1 MNNAIG
7 NSSITGEA
15 YFFGDD
21 AVLEAVAVP
30 EEMRAD
36 PPTDAGRCNN
46 LYWYAILGFK
56 IIWQGDPDER
66 IVKWDS
72 Q

>member
-1 MNNAIG
+1 MSNAIG
-7 NSSITGEA
+7 NSSVGGEA

-36 PPTDAGRCNN
+36 PPTDGGRCNN

-56 IIWQGDPDER
+56 IIWAGDPDER
-66 IVKWDS
+66 IVKVDS

>member
-1 MNNAIG
+1 MSNAIG
-7 NSSITGEA
+7 NSSVAGEA

-21 AVLEAVAVP
+21 AVLEAVAIP

-36 PPTDAGRCNN
+36 PPSDAGRSNN
-46 LYWYAILGFK
+46 LYWYALLGFK
-56 IIWQGDPDER
+56 IIWRLDPDAR
-66 IVKWDS
+66 IVKYDS